1 MFLLR
6 QCQKTF
12 ESISSEWSF
21 CAGAAAGVIFP
32 PAAFAACLLL
42 PFNRFFWVAAGTLLA
57 LLFQWGNFLFSE
69 PHFEKFINGRT
80 ASVEYEIKLTDQ
92 CMSELSCLDRR
103 KGVTARVQ
111 KIRPAGAKEFL
122 PCSGEV
128 ILYSNL
134 PTPRKYGSVLTGRG
148 ALRLSN
154 APQLRKRWL
163 LQSDICRLERVE
175 RTFRGGLLV
184 IRDKFLEKLC
194 SNIRNDTNRNLAA
207 AFFFG
212 FTGGLTTERR
222 QDFAAA
228 GTIHLFAVSG
238 LHVGMAAL
246 LVLWGLRF
254 LPFRLRCFGAVLLIW
269 FYVLLTG
276 AAVPAVR
283 AGFMIGVFLICRG
296 LLLSVSPLRLLGAA
310 AGIIVI
316 TDPGAIHEAGFQFS
330 FFITAVLLL
339 LGKKMR
345 QLDQLEER
353 PFHLMPFTPH
363 STWPRRLFR
372 WRKNFRDLVISGS
385 AAAAA
390 SSVVALNHTIA
401 LAPGAAAANIV
412 TVPVLG
418 VLFAL
423 LPVKLLCACISENLD
438 QFAAL
443 PIDFLFNYLRF
454 AAATTSRIAAP
465 FFASPPGIAVA
476 SLMGAMILAGL
487 TLRKNYALAAW
498 GIFLI
503 LFLAFPLKT
512 FFEKP
517 KLTVVSS
524 DAYLPPSIVVTDTRL
539 GETTIIN
546 PVRAHLNE
554 INSAIRSGGTPRISE
569 VAFSH
574 PYVRHATA
582 LEYLDSRYRID
593 KVILPGSPRRNWQFF
608 DRITERPGKFYYVQ
622 EGKGTEKLRIFR
634 KNFDFAIEYPDSG
647 VMLGWKLEINNTDHG
662 REVNFHRNGKKLSA
676 LLPWSNK
683 NGVWQHEL

>member
-42 PFNRFFWVAAGTLLA
+42 PLKRFFWVAAGTLLA
-57 LLFQWGNFLFSE
+57 LLFQWGASLFSE
-69 PHFEKFINGRT
+69 PHFETLIKARAAT
-80 ASVEYEIKLTDQ
+80 VEYEIKLTDK
-92 CMSELSCLDRR
+92 CMSELPDLDRR
-103 KGVTARVQ
+103 KGVTARVL
-111 KIRPAGAKEFL
+111 KIRRNGEKEFL

-134 PTPRKYGSVLTGRG
+134 PPPPKYGAILTGKG

-154 APQLRKRWL
+154 FPHSRKRWL
-163 LQSDICRLERVE
+163 LQTNIYRLERVE
-175 RTFRGGLLV
+175 GTFRGGLLV

-254 LPFRLRCFGAVLLIW
+254 LPFRLRCFGAVLFVW

-283 AGFMIGVFLICRG
+283 AGFMIGMFLIFRG
-296 LLLSVSPLRLLGAA
+296 LLLAVSPLRLLGAA
-310 AGIIVI
+310 AGIII
-316 TDPGAIHEAGFQFS
+316 IADPRALYEAGFQFS

-339 LGKKMR
+339 LGEKMR
-345 QLDQLEER
+345 HLDDLEER
-353 PFHLMPFTPH
+353 PFRLMPF
-363 STWPRRLFR
+363 SSRSAWQRRLYK
-372 WRKNFRDLVISGS
+372 WQKNFRNLAISGS

-390 SSVVALNHTIA
+390 GSVVALNHTIA
-401 LAPGAAAANIV
+401 LAPGAAAVNIV
-412 TVPVLG
+412 TIPVLG
-418 VLFAL
+418 VLFVL
-423 LPVKLLCACISENLD
+423 LPVKLLCACISESLD
-438 QFAAL
+438 RAAAL
-443 PIDFLFNYLRF
+443 PIEFLFNYLRS
-454 AAATTSRIAAP
+454 AAEITSGAAAP
-465 FFASPPGIAVA
+465 FFAFSPGAVIC
-476 SLMGAMILAGL
+476 SLMAAMILAGL
-487 TLRKNYALAAW
+487 TLKKTYALTAW
-498 GIFLI
+498 GVFLI
-503 LFLAFPLKT
+503 LFLLFPLKT
-512 FFEKP
+512 LFASP
-517 KLTVVSS
+517 KVTVISS
-524 DAYLPPSIVVTDTRL
+524 DSHLPPSIVITDTAL

-546 PVRAHLNE
+546 PVRAHLTE
-554 INSAIRSGGTPRISE
+554 INSAVRSGGTPRISE

-574 PYVRHATA
+574 PYVRNATA
-582 LEYLDSRYRID
+582 LEYLDSRYRIE
-593 KVILPGSPRRNWQFF
+593 KVILPDVSRRYWQFL
-608 DRITERPGKFYYVQ
+608 DRITERPGKFYYVR
-622 EGKGTEKLRIFR
+622 EGKGTEKIRIFR

-647 VMLGWKLEINNTDHG
+647 VMLGWKLEICNNDHG
-662 REVNFHRNGKKLSA
+662 RAVTFHRNGKKISA
-676 LLPWSNK
+676 ALPWSNK